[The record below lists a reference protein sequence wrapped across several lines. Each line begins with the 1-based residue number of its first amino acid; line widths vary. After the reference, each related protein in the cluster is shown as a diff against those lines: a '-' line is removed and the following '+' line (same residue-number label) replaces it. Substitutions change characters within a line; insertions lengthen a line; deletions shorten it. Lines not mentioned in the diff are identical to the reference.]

1 MEYEGEAVEAPAMPT
16 ERRSNFDVNKKQARS
31 LQIGDTVT
39 VTVKGEVCGISRGY
53 GLKPAD
59 EVYNLEVK
67 FKGMPK
73 VESNAADATLRDM
86 VGEKA
91 PWDGTRTRRTRALT
105 ISLLGNKGL
114 TDG

>member
-91 PWDGTRTRRTRALT
+91 PVGRHKNEADKSIDDIFTGKQRAY
-105 ISLLGNKGL
+105 
-114 TDG
+114 